1 MLPLV
6 APDDKDLRFISSI
19 LGAVVSI
26 SLEDVIALEE
36 LDAKTR
42 AILPALYGESY
53 EDVQPV
59 SMGSAALKYGPDGRV
74 AWDEIWATF
83 CDLALAGGPPHRG
96 TLLEPA
102 SVSEIAANPEKHAE
116 VVNEIVRGVSLVTGL
131 PVRASAQPGWIEV
144 QCDTI
149 AMAEWLVRAIVIE
162 NVLASHQADILFL
175 PAGPEFRLV
184 KEIKNVVTVS
194 AKTCHYWLE
203 HTPQDQQQAIA
214 AMFARMNSET
224 PLLSP
229 ASPAEVLAAPGDYR
243 STVDKLAA
251 DLRPLGLP
259 TFANRYG
266 GWLGIECASVGQAV
280 WLARGLIV
288 DNVLA
293 RREGEVLFIPV
304 HPVFATG
311 GQCERLVSLFVRLYR
326 LSLLKNG

>member
-1 MLPLV
+1 MN
-6 APDDKDLRFISSI
+6 
-19 LGAVVSI
+19 I

-42 AILPALYGESY
+42 AILPALYLDSY

-59 SMGSAALKYGPDGRV
+59 SMGSASLKYNLDGRV

-83 CDLALAGGPPHRG
+83 CDLAMAGGPPHRG

-102 SVSEIAANPEKHAE
+102 SAEEIAANVEKYK
-116 VVNEIVRGVSLVTGL
+116 VVTEEIVRGISMVTGL
-131 PVRASAQPGWIEV
+131 PVRESEEPGWIEV
-144 QCDTI
+144 LCNSVG
-149 AMAEWLVRAIVIE
+149 MAEWLVRAIVIE
-162 NVLASHQADILFL
+162 NVLARNERDVLFL

-203 HTPQDQQQAIA
+203 HTPEDQQKAIQTMLAGMNA
-214 AMFARMNSET
+214 AA

-229 ASPAEVLAAPGDYR
+229 ASRAEVLAHPDDYR
-243 STVDKLAA
+243 SAVDKLV
-251 DLRPLGLP
+251 DGLRPLGVP
-259 TFANRYG
+259 TFANRYA
-266 GWLGIECASVGQAV
+266 GWLGVECAGVGQAV
-280 WLARGLIV
+280 WMARGMIV

-304 HPVFATG
+304 HPEFASG
-311 GQCERLVSLFVRLYR
+311 GQCERLASLFTRLHR
-326 LSLLKNG
+326 LSHRALT